1 MIAEISS
8 LISSSKAAYDIAKR
22 ISTLKAE
29 VDRNQ
34 SVSDLLSVILS
45 VQSDALSMQSKYQDL
60 LQEKDKLAKKLMEF
74 EKWSEIE
81 KQYEL
86 KELVRGVFLYVYKQ
100 TNDFKEPVHWL
111 CPNCWQDRIKSIIQC
126 TNPMATRR
134 RLYSCPKCKTE
145 ISDI

>member
-1 MIAEISS
+1 MLAEISS

-60 LQEKDKLAKKLMEF
+60 LQ
-74 EKWSEIE
+74 
-81 KQYEL
+81 
-86 KELVRGVFLYVYKQ
+86 
-100 TNDFKEPVHWL
+100 
-111 CPNCWQDRIKSIIQC
+111 
-126 TNPMATRR
+126 
-134 RLYSCPKCKTE
+134 
-145 ISDI
+145 